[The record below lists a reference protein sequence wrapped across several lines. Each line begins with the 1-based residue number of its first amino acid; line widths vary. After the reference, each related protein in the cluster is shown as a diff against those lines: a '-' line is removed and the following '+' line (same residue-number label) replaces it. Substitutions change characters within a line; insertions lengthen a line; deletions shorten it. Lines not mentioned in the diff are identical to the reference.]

1 MKRITTIKAAPGF
14 DSEGKRIKKLRV
26 CAYCRVSTMHEEQ
39 QTSFDAQVRH
49 YSALIENNPEW
60 LFAGIYAD
68 EGISGKSKKNR
79 LEFLRMVR
87 DAENHKLDLVITKSI
102 SRFAR
107 NTTDCIETIRLLKG
121 WGVGVM
127 FEKENINTLSAES
140 ELILTILSSI
150 AEEELISMSQN
161 IRWSNQKR
169 FKQGK
174 LHLVTERFMGY
185 DRDGKGGLVIN
196 EEQAA
201 IVRRV
206 FAESISGKGVTLIA
220 RDLEADG
227 IKNVSGGNRWQ
238 PSVVL
243 GMLRNEKYVGDAL
256 LQKTVTGNSITFK
269 RKANEGEA
277 PQYYI
282 RDNHPAIIERDK
294 FELVQELLSERIRG
308 KGYTPEMAWK
318 YHNRYPF
325 SEKITCG
332 KCGRGFRHQI
342 HNCSSKFRQNFWAC
356 ANYIERRVSTCDM
369 KPVKNNTLEKLFV
382 RVFNKLLL
390 NRHLLANYG
399 ATLRMVSHAKAGGG
413 KLDEINVEIDGLLN
427 QEHVLLQLY
436 EKGTADKTLLRVEHE
451 GLISRLGR
459 LRTERNR
466 ILQEIDGQDERVKQT
481 DELIGFFEGIEQP
494 IETFDA
500 ERFEIIVD
508 KLVVKNRERIVFRLK
523 NGMELEERYVWRR
536 GDDNV

>member
-1 MKRITTIKAAPGF
+1 MKRITTIKAAPSF

-39 QTSFDAQVRH
+39 QSSFDAQVRH
-49 YSALIENNPEW
+49 YSAMIENNPEW

-87 DAENHKLDLVITKSI
+87 DAENHKIDLVITKSI

-107 NTTDCIETIRLLKG
+107 NTTDCIETIRLLKV

-201 IVRRV
+201 VVRRV
-206 FAESISGKGVTLIA
+206 FDESISGKGVTLIA

-227 IKNVSGGNRWQ
+227 IKNVSGGSRWQ

-256 LQKTVTGNSITFK
+256 LQKTVTANSITFK
-269 RKANEGEA
+269 RKANEGEV

-282 RDNHPAIIERDK
+282 RDNHPPIIERDK

-318 YHNRYPF
+318 YHVRYPF

-369 KPVKNNTLEKLFV
+369 RPVKNATLEKLFV

-390 NRHLLANYG
+390 NRHLLANFS
-399 ATLRMVSHAKAGGG
+399 ATLRMVSHAKVGGD
-413 KLDEINVEIDGLLN
+413 KLDAINAEIDSLLR

-451 GLISRLGR
+451 ELISKLGR
-459 LRTERNR
+459 IRVERSG

-481 DELIGFFEGIEQP
+481 EDLMTFFEEIEEP
-494 IETFDA
+494 IEAFDA
-500 ERFEIIVD
+500 ELFATIVD
-508 KLVVKNRERIVFRLK
+508 KLVVKSRERIAFRLK

-536 GDDNV
+536 GDDKV

>member
-1 MKRITTIKAAPGF
+1 MKRITTIKAAPSF

-49 YSALIENNPEW
+49 YSAMIENNPEW

-87 DAENHKLDLVITKSI
+87 DAENHKIDLVITKSI

-206 FAESISGKGVTLIA
+206 FEESISGKGITLIA

-227 IKNVSGGNRWQ
+227 IKNVSGGSRWQ

-256 LQKTVTGNSITFK
+256 LQKTVTANSITFK

-282 RDNHPAIIERDK
+282 RDNHPPIIERDK
-294 FELVQELLSERIRG
+294 YELVQELLSERIRG

-318 YHNRYPF
+318 YHIRYPF
-325 SEKITCG
+325 SEKISCG

-342 HNCSSKFRQNFWAC
+342 HNCSCKSRQNFWAC

-369 KPVKNNTLEKLFV
+369 RPVKNATLEKLFV

-390 NRHLLANYG
+390 NRQLLANFS
-399 ATLRMVSHAKAGGG
+399 ATLRMVSHAKVGGG
-413 KLDEINVEIDGLLN
+413 KLDAINAEIDSLLR

-451 GLISRLGR
+451 ELISKLGR
-459 LRTERNR
+459 IRAERSG

-481 DELIGFFEGIEQP
+481 EDLMTFFEGIEEA
-494 IETFDA
+494 IEAFDA
-500 ERFEIIVD
+500 ELFATIVD
-508 KLVVKNRERIVFRLK
+508 KLVVKSRERIVFRLK

-536 GDDNV
+536 GDDKV

>member
-1 MKRITTIKAAPGF
+1 
-14 DSEGKRIKKLRV
+14 
-26 CAYCRVSTMHEEQ
+26 
-39 QTSFDAQVRH
+39 
-49 YSALIENNPEW
+49 
-60 LFAGIYAD
+60 
-68 EGISGKSKKNR
+68 
-79 LEFLRMVR
+79 
-87 DAENHKLDLVITKSI
+87 
-102 SRFAR
+102 
-107 NTTDCIETIRLLKG
+107 
-121 WGVGVM
+121 
-127 FEKENINTLSAES
+127 
-140 ELILTILSSI
+140 
-150 AEEELISMSQN
+150 
-161 IRWSNQKR
+161 
-169 FKQGK
+169 
-174 LHLVTERFMGY
+174 MGY

-196 EEQAA
+196 EGQAA

-206 FAESISGKGVTLIA
+206 FEESISGKGVTLIA

-227 IKNVSGGNRWQ
+227 IKNVSGGSRWQ

-256 LQKTVTGNSITFK
+256 LQKTVTANSITFK

-318 YHNRYPF
+318 YQNRYPF

-369 KPVKNNTLEKLFV
+369 RPVKNATLEKLFV

-390 NRHLLANYG
+390 NRQLLANFS
-399 ATLRMVSHAKAGGG
+399 ATLRRVSHAKVGGG
-413 KLDEINVEIDGLLN
+413 KLDAINAEIDSLLR

-451 GLISRLGR
+451 ELISKLGGIR
-459 LRTERNR
+459 AERSG
-466 ILQEIDGQDERVKQT
+466 ILQEIEGQDERVKQT
-481 DELIGFFEGIEQP
+481 EDLITFFEGIEEP
-494 IETFDA
+494 IEAFDA
-500 ERFEIIVD
+500 ELFATIVD
-508 KLVVKNRERIVFRLK
+508 KLVIKTRERIVFHLK
-523 NGMELEERYVWRR
+523 NGMELEEQYVWRR
-536 GDDNV
+536 GDDKV